1 MSSLV
6 HKGGSVKREAEAVC
20 GTDKDVGAAYGAGEG
35 VEAACGAGWG
45 AGAACGARGGG
56 TGATHYDK
64 LRSTCNRRGVGWSNW
79 ANRSSGREEGVQV
92 IGRWVGGGK
101 GK

>member
-35 VEAACGAGWG
+35 EGEGVEAACGAGWG

-56 TGATHYDK
+56 HWGHA
-64 LRSTCNRRGVGWSNW
+64 L
-79 ANRSSGREEGVQV
+79 
-92 IGRWVGGGK
+92 
-101 GK
+101 